1 MFVRPHNAH
10 LLMPAPKIF
19 VSYSHDTDQHKD
31 WVLALATRL
40 VANGVDII
48 LDQWDLTL
56 GSDLPRFMEQ
66 GLSAAHRVLAV
77 CTEPYVNKANAG
89 RGGVGYEKMILTAQL
104 MQDVTSDR
112 IIPVIRS
119 NSLAIPVPI
128 FLSSRLYIDFRD
140 DLAFESKY
148 AELIRDIHGQEVKP
162 RPPLGKNPFDSEVIS
177 TLPMISFGPERYIS
191 PTLEGV
197 TTFDYS
203 NNNGRYVFGAGDM
216 AFETAWSRAGSGSI
230 HAYTDP
236 PSIRSVA
243 IAVGATEINEIKDA
257 AQYDPSSRVR
267 TPHVGEVLVWQNTAG
282 YFLATKVLSVK
293 VRVPGATPDEIIVQY
308 KIARTKSTSFAS
320 EV

>member
-1 MFVRPHNAH
+1 
-10 LLMPAPKIF
+10 MPAPKVFI
-19 VSYSHDTDQHKD
+19 SYSHDTDQHKD

-40 VANGVDII
+40 VANGVDIV
-48 LDQWDLTL
+48 LDQWDLTF

-119 NSLAIPVPI
+119 NSLPNPVPI
-128 FLSSRLYIDFRD
+128 FLSSRVYIDFRG
-140 DLAFESKY
+140 DLAFEPKY

-162 RPPLGKNPFDSEVIS
+162 RPPFGKNPFDSAVTS
-177 TLPMISFGPERYIS
+177 TAPIISFGPERYIS
-191 PTLEGV
+191 PTLVGMA
-197 TTFDYS
+197 TFDYS

-216 AFETAWSRAGSGSI
+216 AFETAWSRAGAGSI

-243 IAVGATEINEIKDA
+243 IADGVTEINDIEDA
-257 AQYDPSSRVR
+257 TQYDPSSRVR
-267 TPHVGEVLVWQNTAG
+267 TLHLGEILVWQNTAG
-282 YFLATKVLSVK
+282 YFLATKAVSVN
-293 VRVPGATPDEIIVQY
+293 VRSPGATHDEITVKY
-308 KIARTKSTSFAS
+308 KIAQTKSASFAS